1 MSSLMFTFGPVQ
13 GFVAQARTTRDFW
26 AGSYLLS
33 YLAGSSIAAALDNV
47 QASRLITPSEND
59 LLLRT
64 IQGRSSPS
72 ERDQASR
79 FGTLPNRFRMDGPEE
94 ELKAAADAAREG
106 LQRAWRRLADGV
118 WSFLAGLHIP
128 HWGMSDLLH
137 QWNTQVERQWEISW
151 VISDDPVDL
160 DRRKNWRVFKGFEDP
175 GSRCSQCGERS
186 ALSKNG
192 GGRYGEVRA
201 FWEGIA
207 EHANDA
213 GRGVLFQEG
222 ERLCAVCTIKR
233 IYPLLPETLGHGLQ
247 PLTHFASTPTIA
259 ATDWVLSVLDA
270 VRTENPSSPSQ
281 PQRPKLRDAWE
292 RLLTIADQAGVQ
304 CPACRPEERPFE
316 YDGNLYYIDDLAR
329 QSRQLTQ
336 ERGGEV
342 LPLKKESLRPE
353 ITKAVR
359 ELKRILGNGPIPVYA
374 LLAMDGDYM
383 GAVMRSAKDPSQV
396 SLALANFSRAAQD
409 ILVEHRGRPVYIGG
423 DDVLALLPTMQAL
436 RAADRIRKAYREC
449 FRQIDMDRVTISAG
463 IVFADM
469 REPLRE
475 VIAAAHR
482 VLDDIAKNQAQ
493 RNAFA
498 ILLMKHS
505 GSSAV
510 MAKKWEEERQDGSVI
525 EWVDE
530 IYSLAEDIR
539 RDDISTG
546 LLYALRKLF
555 HALVPE
561 QGVAPSQD
569 DEHSLVQFV
578 ASEYLRNRSLPWS
591 EGTTAEAKR
600 QRAEQQARRLLAVAA
615 VPGNTMRL
623 NMDGP
628 IIARFLSGRREVL

>member
-1 MSSLMFTFGPVQ
+1 
-13 GFVAQARTTRDFW
+13 
-26 AGSYLLS
+26 
-33 YLAGSSIAAALDNV
+33 
-47 QASRLITPSEND
+47 
-59 LLLRT
+59 
-64 IQGRSSPS
+64 
-72 ERDQASR
+72 
-79 FGTLPNRFRMDGPEE
+79 MDGPEE

-106 LQRAWRRLADGV
+106 LQRAWGRLAGGV
-118 WSFLAGLHIP
+118 WSFLSGLHIP
-128 HWGMSDLLH
+128 QWGTPDLHH
-137 QWNTQVERQWEISW
+137 QWNIQVERQWEISW

-160 DRRKNWRVFKGFEDP
+160 DRRKNWRVFNGFEDP

-186 ALSKNG
+186 ALSKSR

-213 GRGVLFQEG
+213 DRGVLFQEG

-233 IYPLLPETLGHGLQ
+233 IYPLLPETLGHGLR

-259 ATDWVLSVLDA
+259 ATEWVQSVLEA
-270 VRTENPSSPSQ
+270 IRSASASSPSQ
-281 PQRPKLRDAWE
+281 PKGCKLRDAWE

-304 CPACRPEERPFE
+304 CPACHPDERPFE
-316 YDGNLYYIDDLAR
+316 CDGNLYYIDELVG
-329 QSRQLTQ
+329 QSGRFTQ
-336 ERGGEV
+336 ERSSKG

-359 ELKRILGNGPIPVYA
+359 ELKRTLGKGPIPVYA
-374 LLAMDGDYM
+374 LLAMDGDHM
-383 GAVMRSAKDPSQV
+383 GAIVRSVKDPSQL
-396 SLALANFSRAAQD
+396 SLALANFGSAVHD
-409 ILVEHRGRPVYIGG
+409 IVDEHHGRPVYVGG
-423 DDVLALLPTMQAL
+423 DDVLAFFPAMQAM
-436 RAADRIRKAYREC
+436 RAADRIRKAYRDC
-449 FRQIDMDRVTISAG
+449 FRQIGVSHATISAG

-469 REPLRE
+469 REPLRD

-482 VLDDIAKNQAQ
+482 VLDDMAKAHAG

-510 MAKKWEEERQDGSVI
+510 MAKKWEEEKQDGSII

-530 IYSLAEDIR
+530 IYSLADDIR
-539 RDDISTG
+539 REDISTS
-546 LLYALRKLF
+546 LLYALKNLLDAF
-555 HALVPE
+555 VPE
-561 QGVAPSQD
+561 RGLAPSCN

-578 ASEYLRNRSLPWS
+578 ASEYLRNRLLPWP
-591 EGTTAEAKR
+591 EGTTPEAKR

-615 VPGNTMRL
+615 VPGSTMRL

-628 IIARFLSGRREVL
+628 IIARFLSGRREVS